1 MHFLLRLFNPT
12 LTSLWESYCNAAAW
26 VLTRHHT
33 VCETCCWRKASGRCS
48 IPRRSGSWGH
58 VANLDDSHRLA
69 NHASETSW
77 FCSSGMT
84 HMTPAGDIRC
94 FSHFSHL
101 FPMQMTMAAAAFS
114 CWTGTGCNCVSQPFL
129 AQAQGKNSACFPET
143 AVIMVARQRFQM
155 FESVQFHLQD
165 HLGIV
170 LKPSYSNF
178 VCRLVENFEV

>member
-1 MHFLLRLFNPT
+1 
-12 LTSLWESYCNAAAW
+12 
-26 VLTRHHT
+26 
-33 VCETCCWRKASGRCS
+33 
-48 IPRRSGSWGH
+48 
-58 VANLDDSHRLA
+58 
-69 NHASETSW
+69 
-77 FCSSGMT
+77 
-84 HMTPAGDIRC
+84 MTPAGDIRC

-170 LKPSYSNF
+170 LKPSYLNF
-178 VCRLVENFEV
+178 VCRSSLKHLKTCIAQVSRKAGPRFCAREIVVGYLNVSYGVSQKNVFLSLRGHSASNLYL